1 MQTVTVVCVGNLK
14 EGYWKDAA
22 AEYQKRLG
30 AFCKLLVVEIEEER
44 LPQKP
49 SLAQI
54 AAGMKEEGRRILSR
68 IPAGSFVIAL
78 CIEGKPQSS
87 EELAGLLE
95 QVAAHLEERREIA
108 VDVQVKAP
116 EVRTVDV
123 SVQVAARPGADF
135 NTVRQAVESAVRGW
149 FDGRLLGQ
157 SVLRAQLGALIF
169 GVEGVEN
176 YALTAPAADVAAAVD
191 ELPQLGTLTV
201 AALEGTA

>member
-49 SLAQI
+49 SLAQN

-95 QVAAHLEERREIA
+95 QVAIGGKSDISFVIGGSFGLSQEVKERADQSLSMSRMTFPHQLARVMLLEQIY
-108 VDVQVKAP
+108 
-116 EVRTVDV
+116 
-123 SVQVAARPGADF
+123 
-135 NTVRQAVESAVRGW
+135 RGYQILN
-149 FDGRLLGQ
+149 GGK
-157 SVLRAQLGALIF
+157 
-169 GVEGVEN
+169 
-176 YALTAPAADVAAAVD
+176 YHK
-191 ELPQLGTLTV
+191 
-201 AALEGTA
+201 

>member
-14 EGYWKDAA
+14 EGYWKGAA
-22 AEYQKRLG
+22 AGYQKRLG

-95 QVAAHLEERREIA
+95 QVAIGGKSDISFVIGGSFGLSQEVKERADQSLSMSRMTFPHQLARVMLLEQIY
-108 VDVQVKAP
+108 
-116 EVRTVDV
+116 
-123 SVQVAARPGADF
+123 
-135 NTVRQAVESAVRGW
+135 RGYQILN
-149 FDGRLLGQ
+149 GGK
-157 SVLRAQLGALIF
+157 
-169 GVEGVEN
+169 
-176 YALTAPAADVAAAVD
+176 YHK
-191 ELPQLGTLTV
+191 
-201 AALEGTA
+201 